1 MDGWIKQHTWYIRVS
16 IAIHYTVLDTDDS
29 VFGVRE
35 RFLKFCSS
43 LVTDRLNGKPYPLTH
58 PASHFFYTLAKTGM
72 FCTWMRKG
80 HKGCNLPVPVRLFF
94 SSLGWGLITSPYLIA
109 GMLTLAFL
117 MKKVHLQLLEDIRLI
132 WPLQTDLTTNPHS
145 FPSRSNEWF
154 MYLNRA
160 IIGSI
165 VSLLTKFNVQ
175 WNRIPN
181 KQRFLF
187 FPAPTP
193 TLPCLISSSLL

>member
-1 MDGWIKQHTWYIRVS
+1 MG
-16 IAIHYTVLDTDDS
+16 
-29 VFGVRE
+29 
-35 RFLKFCSS
+35 
-43 LVTDRLNGKPYPLTH
+43 
-58 PASHFFYTLAKTGM
+58 SHILLLIQLHIFYALAKTGM
-72 FCTWMRKG
+72 FSTWMRKG
-80 HKGCNLPVPVRLFF
+80 HTGCNLPVPVRVSFF
-94 SSLGWGLITSPYLIA
+94 SPLGWGLITSPYLIA

-132 WPLQTDLTTNPHS
+132 WPLQTDPTTNPHS
-145 FPSRSNEWF
+145 FPSRSIEWF

-165 VSLLTKFNVQ
+165 VSLLTKFIAQ

-181 KQRFLF
+181 KQLF
-187 FPAPTP
+187 FFFFLTP